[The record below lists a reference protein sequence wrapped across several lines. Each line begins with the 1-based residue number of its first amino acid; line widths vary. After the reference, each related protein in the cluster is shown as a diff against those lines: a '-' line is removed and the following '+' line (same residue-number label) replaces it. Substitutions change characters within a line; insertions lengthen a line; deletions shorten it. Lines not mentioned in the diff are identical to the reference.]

1 MSEPVTETPAEVVV
15 QTTEPAAESSTAPA
29 ADAVMDD
36 AAETEKKQKASKQSK
51 YWRTRTVLSAYSNI
65 FVKSSSTSPMPIF
78 LTTSTFFATDAF

>member
-15 QTTEPAAESSTAPA
+15 PTTEPAAESSTAPA

-51 YWRTRTVLSAYSNI
+51 YWRRVLNNYTDTSKLN
-65 FVKSSSTSPMPIF
+65 STSPMPIF
-78 LTTSTFFATDAF
+78 LTTSTFFATYAF